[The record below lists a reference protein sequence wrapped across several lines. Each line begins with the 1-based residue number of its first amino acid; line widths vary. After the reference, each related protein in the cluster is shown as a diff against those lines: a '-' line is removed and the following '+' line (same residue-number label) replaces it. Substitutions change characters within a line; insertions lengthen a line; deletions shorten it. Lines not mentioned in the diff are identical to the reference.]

1 MTTAREH
8 SAGLG
13 KLRQTYELTIDGWI
27 RPSGNGWRFTDNQG
41 RVYRLDDEDGP
52 QVQALARA
60 KVDELFSSLEGQV
73 WYMLI
78 PAMLVSMLGI
88 KMLDELAMYGA
99 MPTAVYFA
107 PCLLFLFKDVIN
119 EVRFAW
125 EMNKWRGELAVRVR
139 QANGREHET
148 AQYSL
153 LKDDRMM
160 VWIGW
165 ALLAPGLIGFML
177 FYESPEAFFLFLCMS
192 VAGAFVL
199 RTAYGV
205 E

>member
-13 KLRQTYELTIDGWI
+13 KLRQTYERTIDGWI
-27 RPSGNGWRFTDNQG
+27 RPGLNGWRFTDNQG
-41 RVYRLDDEDGP
+41 RVYSLDEEDGQ
-52 QVQALARA
+52 QVRALALA
-60 KVDELFSSLEGQV
+60 KVDELLSSLEGQV

-78 PAMLVSMLGI
+78 PAMLVGLVGI
-88 KMLDELAMYGA
+88 KMLDELALFGA

-107 PCLLFLFKDVIN
+107 PCLLFLCKDVIN
-119 EVRFAW
+119 EIRFAW
-125 EMNKWRGELAVRVR
+125 DMNTWRGELAERVR
-139 QANGREHET
+139 QATGREDET

-153 LKDDRMM
+153 FNDERMM

-177 FYESPEAFFLFLCMS
+177 FYESLEGFVLCLCMS
-192 VAGAFVL
+192 LAGAFTL
-199 RTAYGV
+199 KAAYGV